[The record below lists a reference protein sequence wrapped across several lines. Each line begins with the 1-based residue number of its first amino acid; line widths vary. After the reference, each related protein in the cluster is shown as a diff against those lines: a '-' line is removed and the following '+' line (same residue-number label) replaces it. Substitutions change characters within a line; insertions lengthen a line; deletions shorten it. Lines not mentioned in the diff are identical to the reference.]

1 MPWRHLSVG
10 LYITGSDARHEVTS
24 QAAAWSL
31 PDGDDLLGLSS
42 HTPGQTPATPVQDG
56 GLDRSG
62 LNAAAVQ
69 PVPHSPGWYDTAFG
83 SGKTSQQCS

>member
-1 MPWRHLSVG
+1 MAPPSVG
-10 LYITGSDARHEVTS
+10 LYITGSDARYEVTS

-42 HTPGQTPATPVQDG
+42 HTPATPVQDG
-56 GLDRSG
+56 RLDRSG

-69 PVPHSPGWYDTAFG
+69 PAPHSPGWYDTALG
-83 SGKTSQQCS
+83 SW